1 MLTISAPIEI
11 KAKTTYL
18 HDPEA
23 FYHRITGNYSLMES
37 RIDEEDLLHIA
48 TTPPEI
54 YVTEGEGISSIL
66 NLNQHRENNIQKVE
80 IINNVLNRIIASADV
95 NLTYQDRVF
104 ITDALYKLGVKDDRR
119 FMKAF

>member
-66 NLNQHRENNIQKVE
+66 NLICFNLCTLFIKFRHNITIKS
-80 IINNVLNRIIASADV
+80 IIKIC
-95 NLTYQDRVF
+95 
-104 ITDALYKLGVKDDRR
+104 
-119 FMKAF
+119 